1 MAPPTSV
8 PIVPRREGGRSPA
21 PVPSAPAGRPVPS
34 SAYLRD
40 TRSGVIASRP
50 SFLREHR
57 DDVRAAW
64 RRSAGLAMEMLQN
77 SGRLRGAAD
86 QIIADTV
93 GVELQLNPQPD
104 PAVMARIGYDSAE
117 QAQFRRDVKAWW
129 KRWAWNPAECDQRGK
144 LTVPQMVDVGL
155 RWNLAFGE
163 VTGVLGFTPRAARG
177 RYGIA
182 SGTKVTMIPPM
193 RLVQDTNETERLFQG
208 VRHDANGRPVAYR
221 VEERDRGFTTKRDWP
236 ARDARGRPVFMHVF
250 EPMDADDVRGIS
262 VLAASFLK
270 SIQYEQLDAATLQT
284 AILQTVHAI
293 VLTSDLPSREAF
305 EALEELKA
313 DGDGKAIAADL
324 LGMLGAQ
331 LDRARDSAIHVSA
344 EPKLSHLAPGESL
357 ELKGVELPGSQYL
370 PFAKSLSRDAARAL
384 GISYAGYTLDFE
396 GATYSSTRMENAS
409 IWPVTTR
416 RRERIAGQQCQMIYE
431 AALEEAVAEGRF
443 PFRGG
448 HAAFAANREAVT
460 WAQWQGPAK
469 PTADDHK
476 SARAASER
484 IVNGTSSLAIEAA
497 ELGHDEE
504 ELFEQRRREH
514 ERYLAAGMVSP
525 YTPRQAAPVA
535 QSEAEDA
542 PAPPRR
548 AEETT

>member
-1 MAPPTSV
+1 MVSMTSV
-8 PIVPRREGGRSPA
+8 PVVPRRESGGAPSPS
-21 PVPSAPAGRPVPS
+21 PLAPAARPKAS
-34 SAYLRD
+34 AAYLRD

-57 DDVRAAW
+57 EDVRAAW
-64 RRSAGLAMEMLQN
+64 RRSAGLAMELIQN
-77 SGRLRGAAD
+77 SGRLRGACD

-104 PAVMARIGYDSAE
+104 PAVMARLGYDSAA
-117 QAQFRRDVKAWW
+117 QAQFRRDLKAWW
-129 KRWAWNPAECDQRGK
+129 KRWSWSPAECDQRGK

-163 VTGVLGFTPRAARG
+163 VTGILGFMSRAARR
-177 RYGIA
+177 RYGIE

-193 RLVQDTNETERLFQG
+193 RLVQDTNETERMFQG
-208 VRHDANGRPVAYR
+208 VLHDGNGRPVAYR
-221 VEERDRGFTTKRDWP
+221 VEERDRGLVRRTDWP
-236 ARDARGRPVFMHVF
+236 ARDVRGRPVFMHIF

-262 VLAASFLK
+262 GLAASFLK

-313 DGDGKAIAADL
+313 SGNGGEIADDL

-344 EPKLSHLAPGESL
+344 EPKLSHLAPGENL
-357 ELKGVELPGSQYL
+357 ELKGVAVPGSQYL

-409 IWPVTTR
+409 IWPVTMR

-431 AALEEAVAEGRF
+431 AALEEAIAEGRF

-448 HAAFAANREAVT
+448 YAAFAANRDAIT

-484 IVNGTSSLAIEAA
+484 ILNGTSSLAIEAA

-514 ERYLAAGMVSP
+514 ERYVSAGLPSP
-525 YTPRQAAPVA
+525 YAPRQGAAVTEP
-535 QSEAEDA
+535 E
-542 PAPPRR
+542 PAGQQR
-548 AEETT
+548 EETMP